1 MKRRSLESYLDDD
14 AAEVPQQENDLPED
28 RVVVISLR
36 RTLGV
41 SRRLRLGVEVDHRRV
56 GQRLQQQRRLV
67 RRHRRRDDVHVLA
80 SFASSSSSSPI
91 SVRDETPEESQE
103 VKSNRCSS
111 SLQRS
116 ISGDSFFFSDRLT
129 RELVRLKS
137 DADDIFVEAVA

>member
-28 RVVVISLR
+28 RVVEISLR
-36 RTLGV
+36 RTFGV

-80 SFASSSSSSPI
+80 SLFLLLLLRQSQSGTKLEKNLKKSSQTGAAAASRDP
-91 SVRDETPEESQE
+91 SVVT
-103 VKSNRCSS
+103 V
-111 SLQRS
+111 
-116 ISGDSFFFSDRLT
+116 FFSAT
-129 RELVRLKS
+129 G
-137 DADDIFVEAVA
+137 

>member
-67 RRHRRRDDVHVLA
+67 RRHRRRDDVHVLV
-80 SFASSSSSSPI
+80 SFSCSSSSPI
-91 SVRDETPEESQE
+91 SVRNETREESQE
-103 VKSNRCSS
+103 VKSNRCCSI
-111 SLQRS
+111 LQRS
-116 ISGDSFFFSDRLT
+116 ISGDSFFSAT
-129 RELVRLKS
+129 G
-137 DADDIFVEAVA
+137 